1 MYIQVLKQVTI
12 LALSFV
18 LATAVARSQALYI
31 LDGIGQRIHLVD
43 SRRGEV
49 IQTLKTGYSPD
60 LAVSPDGSRL
70 YVAYTD
76 FDSKEPRKLSVVD
89 TATGRFLE
97 TVDNP
102 DAPKWDFSPPFSSM
116 AISANGKRL
125 YVLGRRSL
133 PPSTDVHFVS
143 TFDTENRAFLSEVA
157 NVPNCPGSV
166 LFPGKEPAT
175 VHVTCLGSN
184 SVHTLEIGDDGALIS
199 RVALQVEETL
209 LLLPDGRRFPH
220 DGANT
225 LKQISYSLSNGEY
238 IYFTRA
244 KGQLVKIDLEKKKI
258 VSNNTKLP
266 DGLKPLTVSPGVI
279 SPDGNRLFVPCSRG
293 TAYEI
298 VEYNTQTMRRQ
309 SSVAVSKKFLSI
321 AMSPAGDYIYA
332 AVPGDGEVLVIDTRT
347 MSQIAVWKLGGAPAL
362 LFPLPLVGSA
372 D

>member
-1 MYIQVLKQVTI
+1 MYIQVLKQVTS
-12 LALSFV
+12 LALSF
-18 LATAVARSQALYI
+18 LFAAAVGSGQALYV
-31 LDGIGQRIHLVD
+31 LDGVGQRIHLVN
-43 SRRGEV
+43 SRRGKV

-60 LAVSPDGSRL
+60 LAVSPDGLRL

-89 TATGRFLE
+89 TATGRFLA

-102 DAPKWDFSPPFSSM
+102 DAPKWDFSPPFSLM

-143 TFDTENRAFLSEVA
+143 TFDTENQAFLSEVA
-157 NVPNCPGSV
+157 TVPNCPGSV
-166 LFPGKEPAT
+166 LFPAKEPAI
-175 VHVTCLGSN
+175 VHVACLGSN
-184 SVHTLEIGDDGALIS
+184 SVHTLEIGDDGALKS

-225 LKQISYSLSNGEY
+225 LKQVSYSLSNGEY
-238 IYFTRA
+238 MYFTRA
-244 KGQLVKIDLEKKKI
+244 KGELVKIDLENKRI
-258 VSNNTKLP
+258 VSNSTKLP
-266 DGLKPLTVSPGVI
+266 DGLKPLAVSPGVI
-279 SPDGNRLFVPCSRG
+279 SPDGNKLFVPCSRG

-298 VEYNTQTMRRQ
+298 VEYDTQTMERQ
-309 SSVAVSKKFLSI
+309 RSVAVSKEFSSI

-332 AVPGDGEVLVIDTRT
+332 AVPDDGEVLVIDTRT
-347 MSQIAVWKLGGAPAL
+347 MSQITGWKLGGAPAL
-362 LFPLPLVGSA
+362 LFPLPLAGST